1 MRRPGVWRIAL
12 VAAVVALAVGV
23 GSWILVAPHPP
34 GEGGMGREAAA
45 APSFSGASSP
55 APVPQPV
62 QAAPTVTPTL
72 IATLSAQTPYSSQ
85 PGGPPVGTLPALN
98 PFGAQNVLALIGQP
112 DASGWAQAELPIRPN
127 GSVGYIQ
134 TGDGSGVSLTET
146 TYSVKISLAS
156 DTLTVMNGNDVVM
169 TVPAAVGASKTPTP
183 PDHTYLWEL
192 IRPDNPNGAYGPYIF
207 GLGEFS
213 DAYSV
218 FNGGDAQIGIHGQDE
233 PSSVGH
239 PVSHGCVRLDN
250 GVITQLAGT
259 LPLGTPVTIS

>member
-1 MRRPGVWRIAL
+1 
-12 VAAVVALAVGV
+12 
-23 GSWILVAPHPP
+23 
-34 GEGGMGREAAA
+34 MGREAAA